1 MKGKKEYDVISQR
14 NTLIN
19 RMKKNVHRDWD
30 LYLLLIP
37 GVIWFLMFCYKPMVG
52 LRMAFYDYNIFRGY
66 EGSEFVGLAN
76 FREFVTGPDFLRT
89 VKNTFNIALWQI
101 LICFPVPII
110 LAIAI
115 TEMKNKFVSK
125 LTQTATFL
133 PYFISGHLHPR
144 FGIRTVYHFTHI
156 YPNKETALLQILLPG
171 RKHIRML
178 FEHTFSRYL

>member
-1 MKGKKEYDVISQR
+1 MKKREENDVISQR
-14 NTLIN
+14 NTLTYKL
-19 RMKKNVHRDWD
+19 KKNVHRDWD

-76 FREFVTGPDFLRT
+76 FKEFVTGPDFLRT
-89 VKNTFNIALWQI
+89 VKNTFTIALWQI

-133 PYFISGHLHPR
+133 PYFIS
-144 FGIRTVYHFTHI
+144 TVVVCGLVVNFLSPSTGVI
-156 YPNKETALLQILLPG
+156 NIILKKL
-171 RKHIRML
+171 
-178 FEHTFSRYL
+178 